1 MDDLQEYLAK
11 SASSH
16 QNLCPRQVLGVRMG
30 RYATH
35 LLGFDPLLVSKRLL
49 VIVETDGCFAT
60 GVSTATGCTIGSRNL
75 RIEDFGKAAATF
87 TDTRLRRSVRIAPA
101 AVARTL
107 AQEYASNTPDRW
119 QAMLEGYQR
128 IPDELLFSW
137 QSVELLASIEAIF
150 SKPGVRT
157 ACLVC
162 GEEIINEREVVRE
175 GKVLCRSCAGFSYY
189 APVAAGSGPLGEV
202 QPLDQPVLAENVHPF
217 EKPALAGHTKIGHVP
232 PCTRL
237 PRSA

>member
-1 MDDLQEYLAK
+1 MDDLQKHLAR

-30 RYATH
+30 RYAAH
-35 LLGFDPLLVSKRLL
+35 LLGFDPLQVEKRLL

-87 TDTRLRRSVRIAPA
+87 ADTRLRRSVRIAPA
-101 AVARTL
+101 AGARTL
-107 AQEYASNTPDRW
+107 AGEFAPDVPDRW
-119 QAMLEGYQR
+119 EAMLEGYQR

-137 QSVELLASIEAIF
+137 QSVKLLTSIEAIF

-157 ACLVC
+157 DCQLC
-162 GEEIINEREVVRE
+162 GEEIINERELVRA

-189 APVAAGSGPLGEV
+189 APVAAQGQLLVEV
-202 QPLDQPVLAENVHPF
+202 QPSDRSAMLFRDALGHAGNGNQHRLRQPGGMNLAE
-217 EKPALAGHTKIGHVP
+217 
-232 PCTRL
+232 
-237 PRSA
+237 

>member
-1 MDDLQEYLAK
+1 MDDLQQQLAN

-30 RYATH
+30 RYAAR
-35 LLGFDPLLVSKRLL
+35 LLGFDPLQVKKRLL

-60 GVSTATGCTIGSRNL
+60 GVSAATACTIGSRNL

-87 TDTRLRRSVRIAPA
+87 TDTRELRSVRIAPA
-101 AVARTL
+101 AKARIL
-107 AQEYASNTPDRW
+107 AKEYAPDLPDRW

-137 QSVELLASIEAIF
+137 KPVELLTSVEAIF

-157 ACLVC
+157 ACQVC
-162 GEEIINEREVVRE
+162 GEEIINEREVVR
-175 GKVLCRSCAGFSYY
+175 GDQVLCRGCAGFAYY
-189 APVAAGSGPLGEV
+189 APTRAESNLQAVRQPVDQGAKPLLDAPARPTNGHLKRMV
-202 QPLDQPVLAENVHPF
+202 QPGGMVLAE
-217 EKPALAGHTKIGHVP
+217 
-232 PCTRL
+232 
-237 PRSA
+237 